1 MRKRLGQIAS
11 VLLIFA
17 LVISPFAVLRVA
29 ADTEKKDPVAEY
41 EEKLKAAED
50 LKEQYEKQKAETE
63 ALLEEYKK
71 SKENIEQ
78 YIVELDLQLNDISL
92 RIFELQQTIAETEEE
107 LEQTRLDL
115 EEAKQKEADQYDIMK
130 RRIQYMYENGETTY
144 WDVLLNSGSIADMLN
159 QFEYVQGITEYDN
172 SLLERYEA
180 AKENVIQKEAYLEAS
195 LEELRLLQENEQLA
209 KASVEDLMAL
219 KTAEIEKYTEQIGI
233 TDELLFTYISEIS
246 SQEMTIEQIKEDE
259 KKRLEE
265 EERKRKEEEERLRRI
280 EEEKRLAAEK
290 AAREAAAKAEA
301 AKKYDANAIK
311 DVVLTDETDIYHM
324 IWPLPGDHRTYSKF
338 GPRKAPTKGA
348 STFHKGWDI
357 GGEFGAPIVS
367 VLAGV
372 VESVGYTS
380 SAGNYVR
387 VEHQPGFVSVYCHC
401 SKTLVSEGDYVKQG
415 EIVGLIGSTGVSTG
429 PHLHFAIKVNGT
441 FVDPAPYI
449 SHLE

>member
-1 MRKRLGQIAS
+1 MRKRLGQIVS